1 MSFNPLNLLS
11 KISDQSLSLN
21 PSFKIIHLH
30 MRRQSIFLWDFHQK
44 LCNNFAHSHNVV
56 YKSIEG
62 FWSYWKMFLKDK
74 THSINTLL
82 IKGQWCLINFSALV
96 HTESIKPL
104 EIVVLVNVKSSIYIY
119 LMKSGLFQSK
129 TVSID
134 IFAEGNKV

>member
-1 MSFNPLNLLS
+1 MSFINLLKGSEVIGKCFS
-11 KISDQSLSLN
+11 KI
-21 PSFKIIHLH
+21 
-30 MRRQSIFLWDFHQK
+30 K
-44 LCNNFAHSHNVV
+44 LPQQ
-56 YKSIEG
+56 
-62 FWSYWKMFLKDK
+62 
-74 THSINTLL
+74 TLYSS
-82 IKGQWCLINFSALV
+82 KVNGCLINFSALV